1 MGESVHEL
9 VSADIPGAGGG
20 PGISGNIDVVGDS
33 EGDALLAGIFC
44 ADGANNLIVEC
55 WPINEGVRTIADGIG
70 LGGWI
75 RIEIKAAG
83 PACANR

>member
-33 EGDALLAGIFC
+33 EGDVLLAGIFC

-55 WPINEGVRTIADGIG
+55 WPVNERAPRVSRLI
-70 LGGWI
+70 
-75 RIEIKAAG
+75 
-83 PACANR
+83 